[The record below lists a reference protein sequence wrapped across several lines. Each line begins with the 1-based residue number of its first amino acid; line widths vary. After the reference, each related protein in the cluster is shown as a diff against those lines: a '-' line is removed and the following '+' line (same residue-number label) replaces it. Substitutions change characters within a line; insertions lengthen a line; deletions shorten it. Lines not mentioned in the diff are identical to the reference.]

1 MENSQ
6 DQSTRQKLFEAAV
19 QVFARKGYTQATVR
33 EICAAA
39 GANVA
44 AVNYYFGGKEKLYAE
59 VLEAVFSDAH
69 FDARAIGDPE
79 TPPEQRLENYV
90 RAFLYS
96 CYTSEEY
103 GPETGASLGAIYL
116 MEMANPSEALDEVVE
131 SYIRIEA
138 ELLRGILLE
147 LLGPDA
153 PEDLRWSC
161 GGFIVAQV
169 LAGITLRPIISRLH
183 PDSPPVQER
192 LEETVALITAFSLGG
207 IENLRKSLQTGIT
220 ETSHE

>member
-1 MENSQ
+1 METTP

-19 QVFARKGYTQATVR
+19 QVFARKGYAQATVR
-33 EICAAA
+33 EICAEA

-59 VLEAVFSDAH
+59 VLKAVFSDAH
-69 FDARAIGDPE
+69 FDAAAIGDPDS
-79 TPPEQRLENYV
+79 PAEQRLENYV

-96 CYTSEEY
+96 CYSSEDY
-103 GPETGASLGAIYL
+103 DPETGASLGAIYL

-131 SYIRIEA
+131 SYIRLEA
-138 ELLRGILLE
+138 DLLRGILLE
-147 LLGPDA
+147 LLGPEA
-153 PEDLRWSC
+153 PEDLRWIC

-192 LEETVALITAFSLGG
+192 LEETVSLITAFSLGG
-207 IENLRKSLQTGIT
+207 IENLRKSLRAEIP
-220 ETSHE
+220 ETPHE